1 MSKSKSKSKKSAN
14 AGSNAKNIKALISQ
28 NKMIEAQNAEAE
40 QKKLEKQEARLKAK
54 QEAEIAKTVE
64 ADEVIVEK
72 DANEQ
77 PVDTQNEN
85 VADTKDKKAEDK
97 KADAKS
103 NKNAKNKKQVK
114 EKRGVGKR
122 IKETVSELKKVSW
135 PSFKNVI
142 KKTGVVL
149 AVVIFFGVC
158 LFAFDFILSMLY
170 NLLQGKSIV

>member
-40 QKKLEKQEARLKAK
+40 QKKLEEREARIKAK
-54 QEAEIAKTVE
+54 QEAENVKPVE

-72 DANEQ
+72 DANAQ
-77 PVDTQNEN
+77 PAETQNEN
-85 VADTKDKKAEDK
+85 TTDVKAENK
-97 KADAKS
+97 KADEKS
-103 NKNAKNKKQVK
+103 SKNAKNKKPAK

-135 PSFKNVI
+135 PSFKNVV

-158 LFAFDFILSMLY
+158 LLAFDFVLSMLH
-170 NLLQGKSIV
+170 NLLQGNSAV